1 MSVLSIYSAVLV
13 LFKGLRLLFIP
24 KVPEA
29 IFIPE
34 SRLSNEGLFFLGGID
49 FGTNEIVSSIQGRV
63 SVQGVKSL
71 GGHFACLCRGFEFYE
86 VSPSCYFFM
95 II

>member
-1 MSVLSIYSAVLV
+1 MSPPYYVFDNLSVLSIYSEVLV

-49 FGTNEIVSSIQGRV
+49 FGTNEIVSSIQGLH
-63 SVQGVKSL
+63 SL
-71 GGHFACLCRGFEFYE
+71 ANHEQE
-86 VSPSCYFFM
+86 N
-95 II
+95 

>member
-1 MSVLSIYSAVLV
+1 MYIFDNLSVLSIYSAVLV

-49 FGTNEIVSSIQGRV
+49 FGTNEIVSSIQGLH
-63 SVQGVKSL
+63 SL
-71 GGHFACLCRGFEFYE
+71 TNHEQE
-86 VSPSCYFFM
+86 N
-95 II
+95 

>member
-1 MSVLSIYSAVLV
+1 MGISRAKRFLSPPYYVFDNLSVLSIYSAVLV

-49 FGTNEIVSSIQGRV
+49 FGTNEIVSSIQGLH
-63 SVQGVKSL
+63 SL
-71 GGHFACLCRGFEFYE
+71 TNHEQE
-86 VSPSCYFFM
+86 N
-95 II
+95 

>member
-1 MSVLSIYSAVLV
+1 MCPPYYVFDNLSVLFIYSEVLV

-49 FGTNEIVSSIQGRV
+49 FGTNEIVSSIQGLH
-63 SVQGVKSL
+63 SL
-71 GGHFACLCRGFEFYE
+71 ANHEQE
-86 VSPSCYFFM
+86 N
-95 II
+95 

>member
-1 MSVLSIYSAVLV
+1 MSPPYYVFDNLNVLSIYSAVLV

-34 SRLSNEGLFFLGGID
+34 SRLSNEAWFFLGGID
-49 FGTNEIVSSIQGRV
+49 FGTNEIVSSIQGLH
-63 SVQGVKSL
+63 SL
-71 GGHFACLCRGFEFYE
+71 TNHEQE
-86 VSPSCYFFM
+86 N
-95 II
+95 